1 VLPFK
6 RGEEESAQL
15 LDPTGKGVSQEVVT
29 ININQRANQI
39 LLSYKTMSNDM
50 VQLAKRQA
58 QLMDRM

>member
-6 RGEEESAQL
+6 RGEEESVQV